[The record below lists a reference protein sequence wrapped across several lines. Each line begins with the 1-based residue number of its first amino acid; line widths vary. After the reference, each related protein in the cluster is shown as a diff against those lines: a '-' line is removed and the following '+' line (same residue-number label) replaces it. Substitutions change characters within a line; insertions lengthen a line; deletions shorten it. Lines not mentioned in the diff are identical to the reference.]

1 MWRGI
6 CQLNRLLPPVTLVRD
21 LCVFFPSQQ
30 ETEVGRLSVSA
41 TKTKIK
47 CTVLKKELCYY

>member
-6 CQLNRLLPPVTLVRD
+6 CQLKPVKRRV
-21 LCVFFPSQQ
+21 CFFSSQQ
-30 ETEVGRLSVSA
+30 ETEVGGLSVSA

-47 CTVLKKELCYY
+47 CTGLKKAVVLHEREA

>member
-21 LCVFFPSQQ
+21 LRVFFPSQQ

-47 CTVLKKELCYY
+47 CAVLKKELCYY